1 MWRSET
7 VRSGDLSLEASIRVP
22 EKVPAPGI
30 VVCHPHPLYGGDMHN
45 NVVAAISDA
54 ASALGFAVLRFNFRG
69 VGASE
74 GSFGGGEGEKNDA
87 RAALSHLG
95 SMPAT
100 DDRIVLAGYSFGAA
114 VSLVAAPPGLAA
126 LVAVSTPTIAVGLA
140 DIRVDCPS
148 LLVVGG
154 SDQVAPPERL
164 AGLNQFLRIP
174 PQIETVPGADH
185 FWFGQE
191 ETLRELVGRFLA
203 RTTTGDEPGAESQ

>member
-7 VRSGDLSLEASIRVP
+7 FRSGDLRLEASIRMP

-45 NVVAAISDA
+45 NVVAAISDS
-54 ASALGFAVLRFNFRG
+54 ASDLGFAVLRFNFRG

-74 GSFGGGEGEKNDA
+74 GSFGGGEGEREDA
-87 RAALSHLG
+87 RAALAHLR
-95 SMPAT
+95 SLPAVEE
-100 DDRIVLAGYSFGAA
+100 RLVLAGYSFGAA

-148 LLVVGG
+148 LFVVGG
-154 SDQVAPPERL
+154 RDQVAPPDRL
-164 AGLNQFLRIP
+164 AGLNQFLKIP
-174 PQIETVPGADH
+174 PEVVTVPDADH

-191 ETLRELVGRFLA
+191 PPLSDLVRGFLSRTLDGGERPS
-203 RTTTGDEPGAESQ
+203 PGG